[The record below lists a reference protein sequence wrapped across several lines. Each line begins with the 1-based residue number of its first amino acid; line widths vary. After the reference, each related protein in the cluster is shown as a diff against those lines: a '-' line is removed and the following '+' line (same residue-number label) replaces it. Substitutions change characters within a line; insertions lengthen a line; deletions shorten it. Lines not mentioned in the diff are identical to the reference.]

1 MTTIDNIAELTAA
14 VKNGFSLFV
23 FTETLQDGK
32 YILTHSEKI
41 TVNAIAFCPNN
52 VTFYEEN
59 GAQIRIAPQK
69 AIYLLTNKNCTIEQD
84 GTVTNCFID

>member
-1 MTTIDNIAELTAA
+1 MTIIDNIIDLTAA

-41 TVNAIAFCPNN
+41 TVNAVAFCPNN

-59 GAQIRIAPQK
+59 GTQIRIAPHHATK
-69 AIYLLTNKNCTIEQD
+69 LLNESCCTIEGD
-84 GTVTNCFID
+84 GTITNLIIK